1 MRKVGEAGRQ
11 STMFGVLKKY
21 GKGKIRLRKLRLKA
35 NDIYLVNFSWGFR
48 PGSVDENNRRN

>member
-21 GKGKIRLRKLRLKA
+21 GKGKIRLRKSRLKPM
-35 NDIYLVNFSWGFR
+35 IFI
-48 PGSVDENNRRN
+48 